1 MYFIIVIP
9 LDDDGDDFF
18 DEAGFLV
25 GLLLDNGVVLIM
37 LLLFGVPRCGVL
49 AERRE
54 EADAAAAAEDLSGD
68 SSGDDLSELLRLNRV
83 VIVTESV
90 LYDVGV
96 SSRKAFFLHGYFFGF
111 WGLLLLVAYF

>member
-9 LDDDGDDFF
+9 LDDDDDDFF
-18 DEAGFLV
+18 DVVIFLV

-37 LLLFGVPRCGVL
+37 LLLFGVPRCGVF

-54 EADAAAAAEDLSGD
+54 EADAAAEDLSGD
-68 SSGDDLSELLRLNRV
+68 SSGDDLPELLRLNRV

-96 SSRKAFFLHGYFFGF
+96 
-111 WGLLLLVAYF
+111 